1 MTYDQAFADAVRRAA
16 RGDSDDLAAQ
26 LASRGELGAGEL
38 ELLQQLLDGELDRP
52 EGRPKGA
59 RIHFAER
66 RQAVLKYRANREC
79 GMQEKAAAYDAA
91 KANGISVSLLRV
103 WQKEFCEAE
112 QKMQVMGL
120 INWQLKGW

>member
-16 RGDSDDLAAQ
+16 RGDSADLAAQ
-26 LASRGELGAGEL
+26 IASRGELGAGEL
-38 ELLQQLLDGELDRP
+38 ELLQQFCAGELNQP

-59 RIHFAER
+59 KFHFAER
-66 RQAVLKYRANREC
+66 RQAVLKYRANREG

-91 KANGISVSLLRV
+91 KANGISPSLLRE
-103 WQKEFCEAE
+103 WQKELCEAE

-120 INWQLKGW
+120 INWRLKDW